1 LDRKGGRSHRHVR
14 IVRGSAAERGQAA
27 AEYAVILALVAAAL
41 IATYQLFGNAIVA
54 LYQLAVSA
62 F

>member
-1 LDRKGGRSHRHVR
+1 MKGGRSHHR

-27 AEYAVILALVAAAL
+27 AEYAVILALIAAAL
-41 IATYQLFGNAIVA
+41 IATYQLFGNAVVA
-54 LYQLAVSA
+54 LYNTVVSA

>member
-1 LDRKGGRSHRHVR
+1 MKGGRSHDR
-14 IVRGSAAERGQAA
+14 IVRGFAAERGQAA
-27 AEYAVILALVAAAL
+27 VEYAVILALVAAAL

-54 LYQLAVSA
+54 LYNTVVSA

>member
-1 LDRKGGRSHRHVR
+1 MKGGRSHQHDR
-14 IVRGSAAERGQAA
+14 IVCGSAAERGQAA

-41 IATYQLFGNAIVA
+41 IATYQLFGNAVVA
-54 LYQLAVSA
+54 LYNTVVSA

>member
-1 LDRKGGRSHRHVR
+1 MDMKGGRSSHDR
-14 IVRGSAAERGQAA
+14 IVRGFAAQRGQAA
-27 AEYAVILALVAAAL
+27 VEYAVILALVAAAL

-54 LYQLAVSA
+54 LYQAVVSA

>member
-1 LDRKGGRSHRHVR
+1 MKGGRSYRHDM

-41 IATYQLFGNAIVA
+41 IATYQLFGNAVVA
-54 LYQLAVSA
+54 LYQTVVSA

>member
-1 LDRKGGRSHRHVR
+1 MKGGRSHQHDT

-41 IATYQLFGNAIVA
+41 IATYQLFGNAVVA
-54 LYQLAVSA
+54 LYQAVVSA

>member
-1 LDRKGGRSHRHVR
+1 MDMKGGRLSHVR
-14 IVRGSAAERGQAA
+14 IVRGFAAQRGQAA
-27 AEYAVILALVAAAL
+27 VEYAVILALVAAAL

-54 LYQLAVSA
+54 LYQAVVSA

>member
-1 LDRKGGRSHRHVR
+1 MKGGRSYRHDS
-14 IVRGSAAERGQAA
+14 IVRGTAAERGQAA

-54 LYQLAVSA
+54 LYQNVVSA

>member
-1 LDRKGGRSHRHVR
+1 MKGGLSHDR
-14 IVRGSAAERGQAA
+14 IVRGFAAQRGQAA
-27 AEYAVILALVAAAL
+27 VEYAVILALVAAAL

-54 LYQLAVSA
+54 LYQAVVSA

>member
-1 LDRKGGRSHRHVR
+1 MDMKGGRSHDR
-14 IVRGSAAERGQAA
+14 IVRGYAAERGQAA

-41 IATYQLFGNAIVA
+41 IATYQLFGNAVVA
-54 LYQLAVSA
+54 LYNTLVSA